1 MITDWDDAYS
11 NGAHIADADAIVAAW
26 SKRAEA
32 TRSRRVSEMVS
43 TGPGKRQFFDLYRP
57 EQAEQGLTI
66 LIHGGY
72 WMAFSGRDFAHLV
85 EGPLAR
91 GQAVAALSYT
101 LTPEA
106 RVADITAEVARAVE
120 AAAARVRGP
129 IRLIG
134 HSAGGHLAMRMLCK
148 GCLSP
153 QVGARIERG
162 VSISGLH
169 DLRPLLRTRMNETL
183 RLSEAE
189 AVAESPA
196 LLSPIDG
203 VSLSCV
209 VGADERPEFRRQTAL
224 LANIWTGLGANA
236 RVIEVSGENHFS
248 IIAGL
253 EKADGA
259 LTRILLD

>member
-1 MITDWDDAYS
+1 
-11 NGAHIADADAIVAAW
+11 
-26 SKRAEA
+26 
-32 TRSRRVSEMVS
+32 
-43 TGPGKRQFFDLYRP
+43 
-57 EQAEQGLTI
+57 
-66 LIHGGY
+66 
-72 WMAFSGRDFAHLV
+72 
-85 EGPLAR
+85 
-91 GQAVAALSYT
+91 
-101 LTPEA
+101 
-106 RVADITAEVARAVE
+106 
-120 AAAARVRGP
+120 
-129 IRLIG
+129 
-134 HSAGGHLAMRMLCK
+134 
-148 GCLSP
+148 
-153 QVGARIERG
+153 
-162 VSISGLH
+162 
-169 DLRPLLRTRMNETL
+169 MNETL